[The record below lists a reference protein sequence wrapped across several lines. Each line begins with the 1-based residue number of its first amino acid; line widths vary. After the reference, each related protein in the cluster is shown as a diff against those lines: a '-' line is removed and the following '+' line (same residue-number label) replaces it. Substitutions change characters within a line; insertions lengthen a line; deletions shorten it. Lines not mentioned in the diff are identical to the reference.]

1 MEKSES
7 SPLKK
12 DSEQKDNKG
21 SDSNEWSD
29 ISISSDEGGSDSSH
43 VFPSLAN
50 LNFKPSFFES
60 PNDCAEVDNLMSDS
74 LVYQYLVEEGHNKT
88 AKLLLKEREKQG
100 SDLKGRLYS
109 WILDVNISDMLSVM
123 IPEFLKVYKDDHNY
137 DEDNN
142 NDYEFSH
149 ANDTKKCL
157 EPIRNDKTNQPPILD
172 FLESENTLS
181 LIGPIAGLF
190 ILPGLVWLFIWI
202 SG

>member
-7 SPLKK
+7 SSLEK
-12 DSEQKDNKG
+12 DSEQKENKA

-29 ISISSDEGGSDSSH
+29 ISISSDEGGSH

-100 SDLKGRLYS
+100 SDLKERLYS

-123 IPEFLKVYKDDHNY
+123 IPEFMKVYKNDDNY
-137 DEDNN
+137 EVSHTNDTNN
-142 NDYEFSH
+142 NNHEISH
-149 ANDTKKCL
+149 ANDTKKCS
-157 EPIRNDKTNQPPILD
+157 EPTIRNDKSNQAPILD
-172 FLESENTLS
+172 VVS

-190 ILPGLVWLFIWI
+190 ILPGLVWLFI
-202 SG
+202 

>member
-7 SPLKK
+7 SSLEK
-12 DSEQKDNKG
+12 DSEQKENKA

-29 ISISSDEGGSDSSH
+29 ISISSDEGGSH

-60 PNDCAEVDNLMSDS
+60 PNDYAEVDNLMSDS

-100 SDLKGRLYS
+100 SDLKERLYS

-123 IPEFLKVYKDDHNY
+123 IPEFMKVHKNNDNY
-137 DEDNN
+137 EVSHTNDTNN
-142 NDYEFSH
+142 NNHEISH
-149 ANDTKKCL
+149 ANDTKKCS
-157 EPIRNDKTNQPPILD
+157 EPTIRNDKSNQAPILD
-172 FLESENTLS
+172 VVS

-190 ILPGLVWLFIWI
+190 ILPGLVWLFI
-202 SG
+202 

>member
-7 SPLKK
+7 SSLEK
-12 DSEQKDNKG
+12 DSEQKENKAI
-21 SDSNEWSD
+21 DSSEWSD
-29 ISISSDEGGSDSSH
+29 ISISSDEGGSH

-88 AKLLLKEREKQG
+88 AKLLMKEREKQG
-100 SDLKGRLYS
+100 SDLKERLYS

-123 IPEFLKVYKDDHNY
+123 IPEFMKVYKNNDNY
-137 DEDNN
+137 EVSHTNDTNN
-142 NDYEFSH
+142 NNHEISH
-149 ANDTKKCL
+149 ANDTKKCS
-157 EPIRNDKTNQPPILD
+157 EPTIRNDKSNQAPILD
-172 FLESENTLS
+172 FLESQDVVS

-190 ILPGLVWLFIWI
+190 ILPGLVWLFI
-202 SG
+202 

>member
-7 SPLKK
+7 SSLKK
-12 DSEQKDNKG
+12 DSEQKENKA

-29 ISISSDEGGSDSSH
+29 ISISSDEGGSH

-100 SDLKGRLYS
+100 SDLKERLYS

-123 IPEFLKVYKDDHNY
+123 IPEFMKVHKNNDNY
-137 DEDNN
+137 EVSHTNDTNN
-142 NDYEFSH
+142 NNHEISH
-149 ANDTKKCL
+149 ANDTKKCS
-157 EPIRNDKTNQPPILD
+157 EPTIRNDKSNQAPILD
-172 FLESENTLS
+172 FLESQDVMS

-190 ILPGLVWLFIWI
+190 ILPGLVWLFI
-202 SG
+202 

>member
-7 SPLKK
+7 SSLEK
-12 DSEQKDNKG
+12 DSEQKENKA

-29 ISISSDEGGSDSSH
+29 ISISSDEGGSH

-60 PNDCAEVDNLMSDS
+60 PNDYAEVDNLMSDS

-100 SDLKGRLYS
+100 SDLKERLYS

-123 IPEFLKVYKDDHNY
+123 IPEFMKVYKNNDDYEVSHTN
-137 DEDNN
+137 DTNN
-142 NDYEFSH
+142 NNHEISH
-149 ANDTKKCL
+149 ANDTKKCS
-157 EPIRNDKTNQPPILD
+157 EPTIRNDKSNQAPILD
-172 FLESENTLS
+172 VVS

-190 ILPGLVWLFIWI
+190 ILPGLVWLFI
-202 SG
+202 

>member
-12 DSEQKDNKG
+12 DSEQKENKA

-29 ISISSDEGGSDSSH
+29 ISISSDEGGSH

-100 SDLKGRLYS
+100 SDLKERLYS

-123 IPEFLKVYKDDHNY
+123 IPEFLKVHK
-137 DEDNN
+137 NN
-142 NDYEFSH
+142 NEVSH
-149 ANDTKKCL
+149 GKCS
-157 EPIRNDKTNQPPILD
+157 EPTIRNDNSNQAPISD
-172 FLESENTLS
+172 FLEFQDMVS

-190 ILPGLVWLFIWI
+190 ILPGLVWLFI
-202 SG
+202 

>member
-7 SPLKK
+7 PPLKK
-12 DSEQKDNKG
+12 DSEQKDSKAR
-21 SDSNEWSD
+21 DSNEGSD
-29 ISISSDEGGSDSSH
+29 ISISSDEGASDSSH

-88 AKLLLKEREKQG
+88 AKLFLKEREKQG
-100 SDLKGRLYS
+100 SDLKERLYS

-123 IPEFLKVYKDDHNY
+123 IPEFLKVHK
-137 DEDNN
+137 NN
-142 NDYEFSH
+142 NEVSH
-149 ANDTKKCL
+149 ANDTNKCS
-157 EPIRNDKTNQPPILD
+157 EPTIRNDNSNQAPISD
-172 FLESENTLS
+172 FLEFQDMVS

-190 ILPGLVWLFIWI
+190 ILPGLVWLFI
-202 SG
+202 

>member
-7 SPLKK
+7 SSLEK
-12 DSEQKDNKG
+12 DSEQKENKA

-29 ISISSDEGGSDSSH
+29 ISISSDEGGSH
-43 VFPSLAN
+43 VFPSMAN

-74 LVYQYLVEEGHNKT
+74 LVYQYLVEEGHDKT

-100 SDLKGRLYS
+100 SDLKERLYS

-123 IPEFLKVYKDDHNY
+123 IPEFMKVYKNNDDYEVSRTN
-137 DEDNN
+137 DTNN
-142 NDYEFSH
+142 NNHEISH
-149 ANDTKKCL
+149 ANDTKKCS
-157 EPIRNDKTNQPPILD
+157 EPTIRNENSNQAPILD
-172 FLESENTLS
+172 FLASQDMVS

-190 ILPGLVWLFIWI
+190 ILPGVVWLFI
-202 SG
+202 

>member
-7 SPLKK
+7 SSLEK
-12 DSEQKDNKG
+12 DFEQKENKA

-29 ISISSDEGGSDSSH
+29 ISISSDEGGSH

-100 SDLKGRLYS
+100 SDLKERLYS

-123 IPEFLKVYKDDHNY
+123 IPEFLKVHK
-137 DEDNN
+137 NN
-142 NDYEFSH
+142 NDCEISH
-149 ANDTKKCL
+149 VNDTKKWL
-157 EPIRNDKTNQPPILD
+157 RTSIRNDKSNQSPILD
-172 FLESENTLS
+172 FLESQDMVS
-181 LIGPIAGLF
+181 LMGPIAGLF
-190 ILPGLVWLFIWI
+190 ILPGLVWLFI
-202 SG
+202 

>member
-7 SPLKK
+7 SPSKK
-12 DSEQKDNKG
+12 DPDRKDNER
-21 SDSNEWSD
+21 SDSNESRSD
-29 ISISSDEGGSDSSH
+29 ISSSDEGGSDSSH

-100 SDLKGRLYS
+100 SDLKERLYS

-123 IPEFLKVYKDDHNY
+123 IPEFLKVHKNDDNN
-137 DEDNN
+137 DNN
-142 NDYEFSH
+142 NNDCEISH
-149 ANDTKKCL
+149 ANDPKKCS
-157 EPIRNDKTNQPPILD
+157 EPTIRNDKSNQAPFLD
-172 FLESENTLS
+172 FLESENMVS
-181 LIGPIAGLF
+181 LMGPIAGLF
-190 ILPGLVWLFIWI
+190 ILPGLVWLFI
-202 SG
+202 

>member
-7 SPLKK
+7 SSLEK
-12 DSEQKDNKG
+12 DSEQKENKA

-29 ISISSDEGGSDSSH
+29 ISISSDEGGSH

-74 LVYQYLVEEGHNKT
+74 LVYQYLVEEGHDKT

-100 SDLKGRLYS
+100 SDLKERLYS

-123 IPEFLKVYKDDHNY
+123 IPEFMKVHK
-137 DEDNN
+137 DNN
-142 NDYEFSH
+142 NSYEISH
-149 ANDTKKCL
+149 PNDTKKCS
-157 EPIRNDKTNQPPILD
+157 EPTIRNENSNQAPILD
-172 FLESENTLS
+172 FLASQDMVS

-190 ILPGLVWLFIWI
+190 ILPGVVWLFI
-202 SG
+202 

>member
-12 DSEQKDNKG
+12 YSEQKENKAI
-21 SDSNEWSD
+21 DSSEWSD
-29 ISISSDEGGSDSSH
+29 ISISSDEGGSH
-43 VFPSLAN
+43 VFPSMAN

-100 SDLKGRLYS
+100 SDLKERLYS

-123 IPEFLKVYKDDHNY
+123 IPEFMKVYKNNDNY
-137 DEDNN
+137 EVSHTNDTNN
-142 NDYEFSH
+142 NNHEISH
-149 ANDTKKCL
+149 ANDTKKCS
-157 EPIRNDKTNQPPILD
+157 EPTIRNDKSNQAPILD
-172 FLESENTLS
+172 FLESQDVVS

-190 ILPGLVWLFIWI
+190 ILPGLVWLFI
-202 SG
+202 

>member
-7 SPLKK
+7 SSLEK
-12 DSEQKDNKG
+12 DSEQKENKA

-29 ISISSDEGGSDSSH
+29 ISISSDEGGSH

-100 SDLKGRLYS
+100 SDLKERLYS

-123 IPEFLKVYKDDHNY
+123 IPEFMKVYKNNDNY
-137 DEDNN
+137 EVSHTNDTNN
-142 NDYEFSH
+142 NNHEISH
-149 ANDTKKCL
+149 ANDTKKCS
-157 EPIRNDKTNQPPILD
+157 EPTIRNDKSNQAPILD
-172 FLESENTLS
+172 FLESQDVVS

-190 ILPGLVWLFIWI
+190 ILPGLVWLFI
-202 SG
+202 

>member
-7 SPLKK
+7 SSLEK
-12 DSEQKDNKG
+12 DSEQKENKA

-29 ISISSDEGGSDSSH
+29 ISISSDEGGSH
-43 VFPSLAN
+43 VFPSLEN

-60 PNDCAEVDNLMSDS
+60 PNDYAEVDNLMSDS

-100 SDLKGRLYS
+100 SDLKERLYS

-123 IPEFLKVYKDDHNY
+123 IPEFMKVYKNNDDYEVSHTN
-137 DEDNN
+137 DTNN
-142 NDYEFSH
+142 NNHEISH
-149 ANDTKKCL
+149 ANDTKKCS
-157 EPIRNDKTNQPPILD
+157 EPTIRNDKSNQAPILD
-172 FLESENTLS
+172 VVS

-190 ILPGLVWLFIWI
+190 ILPGLVWLFI
-202 SG
+202 

>member
-7 SPLKK
+7 SSLEK
-12 DSEQKDNKG
+12 DSEQKENKA

-29 ISISSDEGGSDSSH
+29 ISISSDEGGSH

-100 SDLKGRLYS
+100 SHLKERLYS

-123 IPEFLKVYKDDHNY
+123 IPEFMKVYKNDDNY
-137 DEDNN
+137 EVSHTNDTNN
-142 NDYEFSH
+142 NNHEISH
-149 ANDTKKCL
+149 ANDTKKCSD
-157 EPIRNDKTNQPPILD
+157 PTIRNDKSNQAPILD
-172 FLESENTLS
+172 VVS

-190 ILPGLVWLFIWI
+190 ILPGLVWLFI
-202 SG
+202 

>member
-7 SPLKK
+7 SSLEK
-12 DSEQKDNKG
+12 DSEQKENKA

-29 ISISSDEGGSDSSH
+29 ISISSDEGGSH

-60 PNDCAEVDNLMSDS
+60 PNECAEVDNLMSDS

-100 SDLKGRLYS
+100 SDLKERLYS

-123 IPEFLKVYKDDHNY
+123 IPEFMKVHKNNDNY
-137 DEDNN
+137 EVSHTNDTNN
-142 NDYEFSH
+142 NNHEISH
-149 ANDTKKCL
+149 ANDTKKCS
-157 EPIRNDKTNQPPILD
+157 EPTIRNDKSNQAPILD
-172 FLESENTLS
+172 FLESQDVMS

-190 ILPGLVWLFIWI
+190 ILPGLVWLFI
-202 SG
+202 

>member
-7 SPLKK
+7 SSLEK
-12 DSEQKDNKG
+12 DSEQKENKA

-29 ISISSDEGGSDSSH
+29 ISISSDEGGSH

-60 PNDCAEVDNLMSDS
+60 PNECAEVDNLMSDS

-100 SDLKGRLYS
+100 SDLKERLYS

-123 IPEFLKVYKDDHNY
+123 IPEFMKVYKNNDNY
-137 DEDNN
+137 EVSHTNDTNN
-142 NDYEFSH
+142 NNHEISH
-149 ANDTKKCL
+149 ANDTKKCS
-157 EPIRNDKTNQPPILD
+157 EPTIRNDKSNQAPILD
-172 FLESENTLS
+172 FIESQDVVS

-190 ILPGLVWLFIWI
+190 ILPGLVWLFI
-202 SG
+202 

>member
-7 SPLKK
+7 SSLEK
-12 DSEQKDNKG
+12 DSEQKENKA

-29 ISISSDEGGSDSSH
+29 NSISSDEGGSH
-43 VFPSLAN
+43 VFPSMAN

-100 SDLKGRLYS
+100 SDLKERLYS

-123 IPEFLKVYKDDHNY
+123 IPEFMKVYKNNDNY
-137 DEDNN
+137 EVSHTNDTNN
-142 NDYEFSH
+142 NNHEISH
-149 ANDTKKCL
+149 ANDTKKCS
-157 EPIRNDKTNQPPILD
+157 EPTIRNDKSNQAPILD
-172 FLESENTLS
+172 FLESQDVVS

-190 ILPGLVWLFIWI
+190 ILPGLVWLFI
-202 SG
+202 

>member
-7 SPLKK
+7 SSLEK
-12 DSEQKDNKG
+12 DSEQKENKA

-29 ISISSDEGGSDSSH
+29 ISISSDEGGSH

-60 PNDCAEVDNLMSDS
+60 PNECAEVDNLMSDS

-100 SDLKGRLYS
+100 SDLKERLYS

-123 IPEFLKVYKDDHNY
+123 IPEFMKVYKNNDNY
-137 DEDNN
+137 EVSHTNDTNN
-142 NDYEFSH
+142 NNHEISH
-149 ANDTKKCL
+149 ANDTKKCS
-157 EPIRNDKTNQPPILD
+157 EPTIRNDKSNQAPILD
-172 FLESENTLS
+172 FLESQDVVS

-190 ILPGLVWLFIWI
+190 ILPGLVWLFI
-202 SG
+202 

>member
-7 SPLKK
+7 SSLEK
-12 DSEQKDNKG
+12 DSEQKENKA

-29 ISISSDEGGSDSSH
+29 ISISSDEGGSH

-60 PNDCAEVDNLMSDS
+60 PNDYAEVDNLMSDS

-100 SDLKGRLYS
+100 SDLKERLYS

-123 IPEFLKVYKDDHNY
+123 IPEFMKVYKNNDDYEVSHTN
-137 DEDNN
+137 DTNN
-142 NDYEFSH
+142 NNHEISH
-149 ANDTKKCL
+149 ANDTKKCSD
-157 EPIRNDKTNQPPILD
+157 PTIRNDKSNQAPNLD
-172 FLESENTLS
+172 VVS

-190 ILPGLVWLFIWI
+190 ILPGLVWLFI
-202 SG
+202 

>member
-1 MEKSES
+1 MERSES
-7 SPLKK
+7 SSLEK
-12 DSEQKDNKG
+12 DSEQKENKA

-29 ISISSDEGGSDSSH
+29 ISISSDEGGSH

-100 SDLKGRLYS
+100 SDLKERLYS

-123 IPEFLKVYKDDHNY
+123 IPEFMKVYKNNDKYEVSHTNDT
-137 DEDNN
+137 NN
-142 NDYEFSH
+142 NNHEISH
-149 ANDTKKCL
+149 ANDTKKCS
-157 EPIRNDKTNQPPILD
+157 EPTIRNDKSNQAPILD
-172 FLESENTLS
+172 FLESQDVVS

-190 ILPGLVWLFIWI
+190 ILPGLVWLFI
-202 SG
+202 

>member
-7 SPLKK
+7 SSLEK
-12 DSEQKDNKG
+12 DSEQKENKA

-29 ISISSDEGGSDSSH
+29 ISISSDEGGSH

-60 PNDCAEVDNLMSDS
+60 PNECAEVDNLMSDS

-100 SDLKGRLYS
+100 SDLKERLYS

-123 IPEFLKVYKDDHNY
+123 IPEFMKVHKNNDNY
-137 DEDNN
+137 EVSHTNDTNN
-142 NDYEFSH
+142 NNHEISH
-149 ANDTKKCL
+149 ANDTKKCS
-157 EPIRNDKTNQPPILD
+157 EPTIRNDKSNQAPILD
-172 FLESENTLS
+172 VVS

-190 ILPGLVWLFIWI
+190 ILPGLVWLFI
-202 SG
+202 

>member
-7 SPLKK
+7 SPSKK
-12 DSEQKDNKG
+12 DPDRKDNER
-21 SDSNEWSD
+21 SDSNESRSD
-29 ISISSDEGGSDSSH
+29 ISSSDEGGSDSSH

-100 SDLKGRLYS
+100 SDLKERLYS

-123 IPEFLKVYKDDHNY
+123 IPEFLKVHK
-137 DEDNN
+137 NN
-142 NDYEFSH
+142 NEVSH
-149 ANDTKKCL
+149 ANDTNKCS
-157 EPIRNDKTNQPPILD
+157 EPTIRNDNSNQAPISD
-172 FLESENTLS
+172 FLEFQDMVS

-190 ILPGLVWLFIWI
+190 ILPGLVWLFI
-202 SG
+202 